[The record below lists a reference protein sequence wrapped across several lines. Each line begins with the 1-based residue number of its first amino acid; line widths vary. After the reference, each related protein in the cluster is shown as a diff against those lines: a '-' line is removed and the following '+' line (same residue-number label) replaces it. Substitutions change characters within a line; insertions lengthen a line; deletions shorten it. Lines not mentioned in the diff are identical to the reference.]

1 MTMGREFSVPQV
13 VKSDCKVFCGES
25 GEENIQMHIY
35 KWAGTDRITILWY
48 KLNKTR
54 YSAVGKM
61 EMFYTEWYKDVGELI
76 KDRGYLTKVMQE
88 QGWGVLDLR
97 DINAVREF
105 GDDFC

>member
-1 MTMGREFSVPQV
+1 MGKEREFSVP
-13 VKSDCKVFCGES
+13 KVIKDYCEVFFGES

-35 KWAGTDRITILWY
+35 KWAGTDRITILWN

-61 EMFYTEWYKDVGELI
+61 ELHYYELYKDVGELI
-76 KDRGYLTKVMQE
+76 EDRGYLTKVMKE

-97 DINAVREF
+97 DLNAVREF
-105 GDDFC
+105 GEDFS